1 MQSSH
6 WLSETLVHQAMCG
19 SCCSSSQWR
28 HLRQWKYVL
37 TGDADADAKSTATVD
52 STAQDITVFV
62 TDTASIPL
70 TRITL
75 SHTAAWWVTA
85 AHVPTTLSTHLTSQQ
100 TTHVLSLSAS
110 TQCTM
115 SVLVQDLST
124 SFFSLLSAISFSKL
138 INLIDFLLTLLGA
151 LVVSRHLRRPNLV
164 FLDR

>member
-6 WLSETLVHQAMCG
+6 WLSETLVHQVMCG

-37 TGDADADAKSTATVD
+37 TGDADADAKSTATVN
-52 STAQDITVFV
+52 STGYNGLCDRHCQYSVNENNIE
-62 TDTASIPL
+62 
-70 TRITL
+70 
-75 SHTAAWWVTA
+75 SHSGVMS
-85 AHVPTTLSTHLTSQQ
+85 HCGQPTTLSTHLTSQQ

-110 TQCTM
+110 THCTM

-138 INLIDFLLTLLGA
+138 INLIYFLLTLLGA
-151 LVVSRHLRRPNLV
+151 LVVSQLLRRPNLV